1 MKATT
6 RSAVFLLCASLSA
19 LATDL
24 TLTMTGTG
32 KGHAGEQTQYWSA
45 KFMRINNGGNQMD
58 TMVDF
63 EQGVSYNID
72 HKKKLIQRIGWDDL
86 EASMKA
92 MSEKME
98 AMSEK
103 MKDLPPSVQKMMGG
117 GDTTVTVEEQG
128 SETILGRKCRRW
140 KVTMG
145 STILESSH
153 DPSLKPPVPLTSY
166 KRFLRLQQ
174 TMGQMGPR
182 AAGMLKVG
190 EEMAKIQG
198 VALKTHTVLPMV
210 GEVTSVA
217 TAIKEGPIPASTF
230 TLPEGYK
237 VEDTGKKMRESL
249 AKGR

>member
-117 GDTTVTVEEQG
+117 RRYHRHGRGAGLRDHSRPQVPQVEGHHGLDDSREQ
-128 SETILGRKCRRW
+128 
-140 KVTMG
+140 
-145 STILESSH
+145 
-153 DPSLKPPVPLTSY
+153 P
-166 KRFLRLQQ
+166 
-174 TMGQMGPR
+174 
-182 AAGMLKVG
+182 
-190 EEMAKIQG
+190 
-198 VALKTHTVLPMV
+198 
-210 GEVTSVA
+210 
-217 TAIKEGPIPASTF
+217 
-230 TLPEGYK
+230 
-237 VEDTGKKMRESL
+237 
-249 AKGR
+249 